1 MIPPRRRQQQQGIV
15 LIVVMIM
22 LVVIGLTSVAVMRDA
37 LDADLISNNV
47 RAESVATEAAQ
58 VALAF
63 CEQQLSAPSST
74 LIVQPA
80 VASPGKANW
89 EVFNNWQGTTAKAT
103 TLDISQLKSSLAAV
117 KLNKLPQCLAEESGT
132 ITGSGRVVIV
142 TARGFSQDYSEDSAT
157 GRSLSG
163 SAVWLQSTVRLQ

>member
-1 MIPPRRRQQQQGIV
+1 MKSKRPRQQGVV

-22 LVVIGLTSVAVMRDA
+22 LVIIGLTSVSVMRNA

-47 RAESVATEAAQ
+47 RAESLATEAAQ
-58 VALAF
+58 IALAF
-63 CEQQLSAPSST
+63 CEQQLTTPSST
-74 LIVQPA
+74 LTVQPA
-80 VASPGKANW
+80 VVPGATAHWAVFGNW
-89 EVFNNWQGTTAKAT
+89 RGAALAT
-103 TLDISQLKSSLAAV
+103 TLTSAQVNSALAATQ
-117 KLNKLPQCLAEESGT
+117 LDGSRLPQCMAELSGD

-142 TARGFSQDYSEDSAT
+142 TARGFSPDYSEDGD

>member
-1 MIPPRRRQQQQGIV
+1 MIPRHHSQQGIV

-22 LVVIGLTSVAVMRDA
+22 LVIIGLTSVAVMREA
-37 LDADLISNNV
+37 LDADMISNNV

-63 CEQQLSAPSST
+63 CEQQLAGTGGT
-74 LIVQPA
+74 LTIQPA
-80 VASPGKANW
+80 VVPPSPANW
-89 EVFNNWQGTTAKAT
+89 EVFNNWKGANAMAT

-117 KLNKLPQCLAEESGT
+117 KLSKLPQCLAEDSSA
-132 ITGSGRVVIV
+132 ITGSGRVVLV
-142 TARGFSQDYSEDSAT
+142 TARGFSQDYTEDSTT

>member
-1 MIPPRRRQQQQGIV
+1 MIPPRRQQQGIV

-37 LDADLISNNV
+37 LDADMISNNV

-63 CEQQLSAPSST
+63 CEQQLSATGST
-74 LIVQPA
+74 LTVQPA
-80 VASPGKANW
+80 IAKPAKANW
-89 EVFNNWQGTTAKAT
+89 EVFSNWNGTTAKAT
-103 TLDISQLKSSLAAV
+103 TLNTSQLKSSLAAV
-117 KLNKLPQCLAEESGT
+117 KLNKLPQCMAEDSAA

-142 TARGFSQDYSEDSAT
+142 TARGFSQDYSEDT
-157 GRSLSG
+157 DGRSLSG